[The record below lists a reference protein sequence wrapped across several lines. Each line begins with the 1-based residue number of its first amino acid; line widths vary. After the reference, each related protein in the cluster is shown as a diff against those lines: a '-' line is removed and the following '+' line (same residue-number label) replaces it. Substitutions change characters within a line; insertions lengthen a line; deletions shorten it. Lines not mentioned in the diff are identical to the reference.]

1 MSSCFT
7 KLHHC
12 VKYARSSRKEK
23 MTMKNPVW
31 IVHEVEPHEDYT
43 LLLTFA
49 NGEKKIYNARPLLEK
64 AIYSQLK
71 SPAFFLSAKVACG
84 TVVWNDDLDIAP
96 EHLYECSESVDV

>member
-1 MSSCFT
+1 M
-7 KLHHC
+7 
-12 VKYARSSRKEK
+12 
-23 MTMKNPVW
+23 MNPVW
-31 IVHEVEPHEDYT
+31 IVHEVELHEDYT

-71 SPAFFLSAKVACG
+71 SPSFFLNVKVACG

-96 EHLYECSESVDV
+96 EHLYECSESIDV